1 MASGKVKFIYEL
13 KKFGFISIDDGREVF
28 VYSGIPGEDYQILND
43 GEKYE
48 FEITES
54 AKNIQSVELQRVN

>member
-1 MASGKVKFIYEL
+1 MANGKVKFFYEL

-28 VYSGIPGEDYQILND
+28 VYYSGVLGEDYQILND

-48 FEITES
+48 FEITGSEKS
-54 AKNIQSVELQRVN
+54 SFR